1 MVATAAPLQ
10 HAPILMV
17 CRVSEMY
24 RAITLPT
31 GLVGAQV
38 SLAPSVGG
46 SVVREG
52 ELPASLRQL
61 VLLLLA
67 SFSLIVLILA
77 GPVPAIFASGIDIP
91 AAEQQWLELINAD
104 RAAYGLPPL
113 APDPRL
119 MEIARWRSEDMVAR
133 NYFSHDIG
141 GYTVFEILRQ
151 RQISY
156 QVAGENLAVNTFD
169 DSLTVAMAES
179 GLMSSP
185 RHRANIL
192 RPDFTAIGVGIAT
205 GPNRLTV
212 FTQLFLKS

>member
-1 MVATAAPLQ
+1 MLAVLFLATL
-10 HAPILMV
+10 
-17 CRVSEMY
+17 
-24 RAITLPT
+24 AIT
-31 GLVGAQV
+31 
-38 SLAPSVGG
+38 G
-46 SVVREG
+46 SVS
-52 ELPASLRQL
+52 P
-61 VLLLLA
+61 
-67 SFSLIVLILA
+67 
-77 GPVPAIFASGIDIP
+77 IFASGIDIS
-91 AAEQQWLELINAD
+91 AAEQQWLDLINAD

-113 APDPRL
+113 TPDPRL

-192 RPDFTAIGVGIAT
+192 RPDFTAVGVGIAT

>member
-1 MVATAAPLQ
+1 
-10 HAPILMV
+10 
-17 CRVSEMY
+17 MY
-24 RAITLPT
+24 RAITVLT
-31 GLVGAQV
+31 GLAGAQV
-38 SLAPSVGG
+38 SFAPSVE
-46 SVVREG
+46 VLVARER
-52 ELPASLRQL
+52 EFPSSRRQL

-67 SFSLIVLILA
+67 ALSLAALILA

-104 RAAYGLPPL
+104 RAAYGLAPL

-141 GYTVFEILRQ
+141 GYTVFEVLRQ
-151 RQISY
+151 HQISY

-205 GPNRLTV
+205 GPNRMTV